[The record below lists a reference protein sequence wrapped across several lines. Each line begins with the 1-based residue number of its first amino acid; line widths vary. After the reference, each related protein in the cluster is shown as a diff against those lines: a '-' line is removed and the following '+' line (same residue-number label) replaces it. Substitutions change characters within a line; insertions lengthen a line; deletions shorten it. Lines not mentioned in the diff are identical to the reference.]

1 MKCNYL
7 AAALYVACQMT
18 VTIPALNGAPQ
29 NANTNK
35 SANSSSSNASGNTSE
50 QLSRVSTQMLR
61 HVDLARQSIAKKQ
74 TQAALQHVNEAASEQ
89 SRVASLREAKGLPAV
104 VPLYSELDESS
115 VLRPLEAK
123 RQNGQQS
130 GASSSAPISVAH
142 TSGQYTFVGIDLDKA
157 KQRLDAAKTALQNK
171 NLQSADD
178 SLSALQTDLIME
190 TVASDLPLLT
200 ARENLG
206 LAKSAVG
213 KKDYKEAQTA
223 LKGASSALD
232 RYATE
237 ESAQHVQEAKD
248 LSKAISSYSQSIA
261 QNHSGAAGKIDGW
274 WHQVDN
280 WFTKQ
285 AQS

>member
-1 MKCNYL
+1 
-7 AAALYVACQMT
+7 MT
-18 VTIPALNGAPQ
+18 VTIPALDAAPQ
-29 NANTNK
+29 DANTNK
-35 SANSSSSNASGNTSE
+35 SAHSSSSNASGNTSE

-61 HVDLARQSIAKKQ
+61 QVDLARQAMGKKQ

-89 SRVASLREAKGLPAV
+89 SRVASMAKAKGLPAV

-115 VLRPLEAK
+115 VLKPLQAK
-123 RQNGQQS
+123 KQGGQQS
-130 GASSSAPISVAH
+130 GASSSAPIGVAH
-142 TSGQYTFVGIDLDKA
+142 TSGEYTFIGVDLDKA
-157 KQRLDAAKTALQNK
+157 KQRLDAAKTALQNR

-178 SLSALQTDLIME
+178 SLAAVQTDLVME

-213 KKDYKEAQTA
+213 KKDYQEARTA
-223 LKGASSALD
+223 LKDACSALD

-237 ESAQHVQEAKD
+237 ASVQHVQDAKD
-248 LSKAISSYSQSIA
+248 LSKAISSYSQNIA
-261 QNHSGAAGKIDGW
+261 QNHSGAANKIDGW
-274 WHQVDN
+274 WREVDN
-280 WFTKQ
+280 WFTKR

>member
-1 MKCNYL
+1 M
-7 AAALYVACQMT
+7 
-18 VTIPALNGAPQ
+18 
-29 NANTNK
+29 
-35 SANSSSSNASGNTSE
+35 
-50 QLSRVSTQMLR
+50 
-61 HVDLARQSIAKKQ
+61 
-74 TQAALQHVNEAASEQ
+74 
-89 SRVASLREAKGLPAV
+89 
-104 VPLYSELDESS
+104 VPLYSEFDESS

-123 RQNGQQS
+123 RQGGQQS
-130 GASSSAPISVAH
+130 GAGSSAPINVAH

-206 LAKSAVG
+206 LAKSAVD

-232 RYATE
+232 RYANE
-237 ESAQHVQEAKD
+237 ASAQHVQEAKD